1 MKWHV
6 RIQYILANSIVTIH
20 ITVTVL
26 HVLVTIPLIYIL
38 NTHQY
43 SDLAF
48 ILVLVN
54 SSIH

>member
-6 RIQYILANSIVTIH
+6 RIQFILANSIVTIH